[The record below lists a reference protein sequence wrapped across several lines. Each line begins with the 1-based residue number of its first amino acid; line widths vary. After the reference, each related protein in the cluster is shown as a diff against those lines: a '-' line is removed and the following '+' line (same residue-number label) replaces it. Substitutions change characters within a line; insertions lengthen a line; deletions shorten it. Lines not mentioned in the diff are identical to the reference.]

1 MADNKSASWLIEFC
15 ITQGP
20 SISVLGGVVHASRV
34 VDSRHWTDIH
44 YSQRQWCIYDIYEPS
59 SWLNPPV
66 LSAPLKP
73 LPGVARLISCSLTAY
88 LSHLPIYRFYRA
100 KHIQHISVQR
110 GICYGPLSVCPSV
123 CHTLLLF
130 LNSWTLF
137 KHSTL
142 NDIPA
147 DVNPITM
154 LTNAHESLQHFTI
167 TGGRSLARVTIS
179 QDVAIWRKSICD
191 NSVVRTFSTLNVCSG
206 KILSRYSIH
215 SPYFSSCVIMEQ
227 M

>member
-1 MADNKSASWLIEFC
+1 MADYKSASWLIEFC

-147 DVNPITM
+147 DVNPN
-154 LTNAHESLQHFTI
+154 NADKCT
-167 TGGRSLARVTIS
+167 RVS
-179 QDVAIWRKSICD
+179 AALYHHRRAQSRAGD
-191 NSVVRTFSTLNVCSG
+191 NFAGCCYMK
-206 KILSRYSIH
+206 KIHLR
-215 SPYFSSCVIMEQ
+215 
-227 M
+227 